1 MKVMR
6 LLSSLKHD
14 ESERGIFHLGRALVK
29 NEHTSIII
37 SSADE
42 DNDLVRRLK
51 RDGNNYHQL
60 YMNKKSWLSLLQ
72 VAPLRRLIEKYDP
85 DIIHVHSR
93 TPAWILHLALRRARV
108 KRRPKLVSTMYGFYP
123 INKYSQAL
131 LDVDTIITV
140 SDSVTDY
147 LKKGLRREDL
157 DPKVI
162 KRIYRGIDTRRYP
175 YRHNPSVYWLRYT
188 FAEYP
193 ELENK
198 KWLVFPTIIGKE
210 YGQEW
215 LIDILG
221 NLEAD
226 FPNIHV
232 IIMDEDYRPGDVAHE
247 DFRQRSNTL
256 GFSKRIT
263 YVGSKR
269 NDMREWL
276 SAANI
281 VLALANEPESIG
293 INALQA
299 IHLGTPVIGWDQA
312 AFSEILQPLYPQGLV
327 KKYNA
332 HALCKAVRNQLESV
346 TRPEMTNKFTMR
358 EMIEETLTVY
368 KGLYEK
374 SLAEGQAQADA
385 AAVRRVKK
393 SLKPIMKPFNKP
405 SERLVTQQPTPSI
418 ILKKK
423 AIDKGTN
430 YKTTDD
436 KVTGYKTTDKNERM
450 PATKSLDPK
459 IIATEHLDPEKV
471 LPKHPDS
478 LVLKDKS
485 LDEESSTSELL

>member
-1 MKVMR
+1 MIVMR

-29 NEHTSIII
+29 NGHTSIIV
-37 SSADE
+37 SSANE
-42 DNDLVRRLK
+42 DNELVKRLE
-51 RDGNNYHQL
+51 RDGNLYHQL
-60 YMNKKSWLSLLQ
+60 HMNKKSWRSLLQ
-72 VAPLRRLIEKYDP
+72 VVPLRHLIEKYNP

-93 TPAWILHLALRRARV
+93 TPAWILHLALKRV
-108 KRRPKLVSTMYGFYP
+108 KVERRPKLVSTMYGFYT

-140 SDSVTDY
+140 SDSVTNY
-147 LKKGLRREDL
+147 LIKGIRREEL
-157 DPKVI
+157 GPRHI
-162 KRIYRGIDTRRYP
+162 KRIYRGVDTRRYP
-175 YRHNPSVYWLRYT
+175 YRHNPSVYWLRRT

-193 ELENK
+193 ELEHK
-198 KWLVFPTIIGKE
+198 KWLVFPTVIGNE

-221 NLEAD
+221 NLQEQ

-232 IIMDEDYRPGDVAHE
+232 IIMDEDYREGDVAHE

-256 GFSKRIT
+256 GLSERIT

-281 VLALANEPESIG
+281 VMALANQPESIG

-332 HALCKAVRNQLESV
+332 KALCKVVRSQLESV

-358 EMIEETLTVY
+358 KMITETLGVY
-368 KGLYEK
+368 QMLYEDA
-374 SLAEGQAQADA
+374 LAEEQTKLNKQSDKKLTKTLKSAAQ
-385 AAVRRVKK
+385 
-393 SLKPIMKPFNKP
+393 SLNKP
-405 SERLVTQQPTPSI
+405 SDHLTEQQPVKKRPAKDSI
-418 ILKKK
+418 SLTKK
-423 AIDKGTN
+423 
-430 YKTTDD
+430 
-436 KVTGYKTTDKNERM
+436 
-450 PATKSLDPK
+450 S
-459 IIATEHLDPEKV
+459 
-471 LPKHPDS
+471 
-478 LVLKDKS
+478 
-485 LDEESSTSELL
+485 

>member
-1 MKVMR
+1 MIVMR

-29 NEHTSIII
+29 NGHTSIII

-42 DNDLVRRLK
+42 DNELVKRLE
-51 RDGNNYHQL
+51 RDGNLYHQL
-60 YMNKKSWLSLLQ
+60 HMNKKSWLSLLQ
-72 VAPLRRLIEKYDP
+72 VAPLRHLIEKYNP

-93 TPAWILHLALRRARV
+93 TPAWILHLALKRAKV
-108 KRRPKLVSTMYGFYP
+108 DRRPKLVSTMYGFYP

-140 SDSVTDY
+140 SDSVTQY
-147 LKKGLRREDL
+147 LIKGIRREEL
-157 DPKVI
+157 GPKHI

-175 YRHNPSVYWLRYT
+175 YRHNPSVYWLRRT

-193 ELENK
+193 ELEHK
-198 KWLVFPTIIGKE
+198 KWLVFPTVIGNE

-221 NLEAD
+221 NLQEQ
-226 FPNIHV
+226 FPNIHA
-232 IIMDEDYRPGDVAHE
+232 IIMDEDYREGDVAHE
-247 DFRQRSNTL
+247 DFRQRTNTL
-256 GFSKRIT
+256 GLAERIT
-263 YVGSKR
+263 YVGNKR

-281 VLALANEPESIG
+281 VMALANQPESIG

-332 HALCKAVRNQLESV
+332 QALCKVVRSQLESV

-358 EMIEETLTVY
+358 EMITETLGIYQT
-368 KGLYEK
+368 LYEDSLIEEQTKLNKQSDKKLTKTLK
-374 SLAEGQAQADA
+374 SAAQ
-385 AAVRRVKK
+385 
-393 SLKPIMKPFNKP
+393 SLNKP
-405 SERLVTQQPTPSI
+405 SDHLTEQQPVKKRAEKDSI
-418 ILKKK
+418 SLTKK
-423 AIDKGTN
+423 
-430 YKTTDD
+430 
-436 KVTGYKTTDKNERM
+436 
-450 PATKSLDPK
+450 S
-459 IIATEHLDPEKV
+459 
-471 LPKHPDS
+471 
-478 LVLKDKS
+478 
-485 LDEESSTSELL
+485 

>member
-1 MKVMR
+1 MIVMR

-29 NEHTSIII
+29 NGHTSIIV

-42 DNDLVRRLK
+42 DNELVKRLE
-51 RDGNNYHQL
+51 RDGNLYHQL
-60 YMNKKSWLSLLQ
+60 HMNKKSWRSLLQ
-72 VAPLRRLIEKYDP
+72 VVPLRHLIEKYNP
-85 DIIHVHSR
+85 DIIHIHSR
-93 TPAWILHLALRRARV
+93 TPAWILHLALKRV
-108 KRRPKLVSTMYGFYP
+108 KVERRPKLVSTMYGFYP

-140 SDSVTDY
+140 SDSVTNY
-147 LKKGLRREDL
+147 LIKGIRREEL
-157 DPKVI
+157 GPRHI
-162 KRIYRGIDTRRYP
+162 KRIYRGVDTRRYP
-175 YRHNPSVYWLRYT
+175 YRHNPSVYWLRRT

-193 ELENK
+193 ELEHK
-198 KWLVFPTIIGKE
+198 KWLVFPTVIGNE

-221 NLEAD
+221 NLQEQ
-226 FPNIHV
+226 FPNIHA
-232 IIMDEDYRPGDVAHE
+232 IIMDEDYREGDVVHE

-256 GFSKRIT
+256 GLSERIT

-281 VLALANEPESIG
+281 VMALANQPESIG

-332 HALCKAVRNQLESV
+332 KALCKVVRSQLESV

-358 EMIEETLTVY
+358 KMITETLGVY
-368 KGLYEK
+368 QMLYEDA
-374 SLAEGQAQADA
+374 LAEEQTKLNKQSDKKLTKTLKSAAQ
-385 AAVRRVKK
+385 
-393 SLKPIMKPFNKP
+393 SLNKP
-405 SERLVTQQPTPSI
+405 SDHLTEQQPVKKRPAKDSI
-418 ILKKK
+418 SLTKK
-423 AIDKGTN
+423 
-430 YKTTDD
+430 
-436 KVTGYKTTDKNERM
+436 
-450 PATKSLDPK
+450 S
-459 IIATEHLDPEKV
+459 
-471 LPKHPDS
+471 
-478 LVLKDKS
+478 
-485 LDEESSTSELL
+485 

>member
-29 NEHTSIII
+29 NEHTSIIV

-51 RDGNNYHQL
+51 RDGNIYHQL
-60 YMNKKSWLSLLQ
+60 HVNKKSWLSLLQ
-72 VAPLRRLIEKYDP
+72 VSALRHLIEKYEP
-85 DIIHVHSR
+85 DVIHVHSR

-108 KRRPKLVSTMYGFYP
+108 RRFPKLVSTMYGFYP

-131 LDVDTIITV
+131 LNVDTIITV
-140 SDSVTDY
+140 SDSVTQY
-147 LKKGLRREDL
+147 LKKGLRIEDV

-162 KRIYRGIDTRRYP
+162 TRIYRGIDTRRYP
-175 YRHNPSVYWLRYT
+175 YRHNPSVYWLRHT

-193 ELENK
+193 ELEHK
-198 KWLVFPTIIGKE
+198 KWLVFPTVIGNE

-221 NLEAD
+221 NLQEQ

-232 IIMDEDYRPGDVAHE
+232 IIMDEDYKDGDVAHE
-247 DFRQRSNTL
+247 DFRQRTNSL
-256 GFSKRIT
+256 GLAERIT

-281 VLALANEPESIG
+281 VMALANEPESIG

-332 HALCKAVRNQLESV
+332 NALCKAVRNQLESV

-358 EMIEETLTVY
+358 EMIEKTLEVY
-368 KGLYEK
+368 QSLHDAA
-374 SLAEGQAQADA
+374 LAEEQAEADA
-385 AAVRRVKK
+385 IAVRRIKR
-393 SLKPIMKPFNKP
+393 SLKKASKPALNVAVKNIEP
-405 SERLVTQQPTPSI
+405 VAKNPKIKLTKEKS
-418 ILKKK
+418 
-423 AIDKGTN
+423 
-430 YKTTDD
+430 KTTDNVD
-436 KVTGYKTTDKNERM
+436 TTETTEDNQ
-450 PATKSLDPK
+450 SL
-459 IIATEHLDPEKV
+459 
-471 LPKHPDS
+471 
-478 LVLKDKS
+478 
-485 LDEESSTSELL
+485 